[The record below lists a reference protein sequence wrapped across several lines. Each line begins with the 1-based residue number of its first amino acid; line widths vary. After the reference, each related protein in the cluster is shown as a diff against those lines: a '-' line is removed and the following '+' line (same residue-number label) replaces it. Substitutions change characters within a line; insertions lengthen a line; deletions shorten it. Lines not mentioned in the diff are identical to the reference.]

1 MLPSLTDILNVAIEA
16 AAEAGKI
23 TLGYFQTSAYEVETK
38 EDLSPVTIADRRAEE
53 RIVAIVRRYFPDHAI
68 LGEESGA
75 SAGNEPIRW
84 IIDPIDGTK
93 SFIRGVPLYGTM
105 IGVEIEGEAQVGVVN
120 IPALGE
126 MHYGARGHGSY
137 CNGRRSRVSSVSAM
151 KDAMLMLTDVRPYM
165 RNREL
170 TEVYGRFVERTFLQ
184 RTWGDCYGYMLVA
197 TGRADI
203 MLDNKMSPWDCAA
216 LKPIIEEAGG
226 IFTDWNGTPTIH
238 GGNAVAT
245 NGLLHNEVLSIL
257 NQRP

>member
-1 MLPSLTDILNVAIEA
+1 MIPSHTDILNVAIEA

-38 EDLSPVTIADRRAEE
+38 EDLSPVTIADRKAEE
-53 RIVAIVRRYFPDHAI
+53 RIVAIIRRHFPNHAV

-75 SAGNEPIRW
+75 SEGNEPIRW

-93 SFIRGVPLYGTM
+93 SFIRGVPFYGTM

-120 IPALGE
+120 IPPLGE
-126 MHYGARGHGSY
+126 MYYGAKGLGSY
-137 CNGRRSRVSSVSAM
+137 CNGRRNHVSTVGTM
-151 KDAMLMLTDVRPYM
+151 KDATLMVTDVRPYL
-165 RNREL
+165 RSREMAD
-170 TEVYGRFVERTFLQ
+170 VYRQFTERTLFQ

-203 MLDNKMSPWDCAA
+203 MVDTKMSPWDCAA

-226 IFTDWNGTPTIH
+226 SFTDWSGTPTIH
-238 GGNAVAT
+238 GDNAVAT
-245 NGLLHNEVLSIL
+245 NGLLHDEVLSIL